1 MGSRRLRSGNTQSD
15 NEDFSQNENN
25 DVINV
30 DPTSRP
36 ENNDLVNIVNQCM
49 EKALKNLNDDLIS
62 KLQTYID
69 GKLSPLQEDI
79 SKLRKDLASLKKC
92 HEETGTTTYSS
103 ADEMPMRERLAEKRV
118 AQLTVECD
126 TLEQYTRRNSVRLF
140 NVRPRDGE
148 NTTEVACEI
157 FNTLGVQCTV
167 NDIDVSHRVKSK
179 ETTAG
184 NKPDAIIVKLVR
196 REIKSE
202 IMKKKKSLKGTRFN
216 AVRIEE
222 DLTAMRK
229 RLMEVLRYKATNRY
243 VWSRDGVIFAK
254 EVDADGNELRS
265 TKVRN
270 FEDLYNLELEYSK
283 WYYVVG
289 RIY

>member
-1 MGSRRLRSGNTQSD
+1 MLET
-15 NEDFSQNENN
+15 
-25 DVINV
+25 
-30 DPTSRP
+30 
-36 ENNDLVNIVNQCM
+36 
-49 EKALKNLNDDLIS
+49 LI
-62 KLQTYID
+62 
-69 GKLSPLQEDI
+69 
-79 SKLRKDLASLKKC
+79 
-92 HEETGTTTYSS
+92 
-103 ADEMPMRERLAEKRV
+103 
-118 AQLTVECD
+118 
-126 TLEQYTRRNSVRLF
+126 
-140 NVRPRDGE
+140 
-148 NTTEVACEI
+148 
-157 FNTLGVQCTV
+157 QCTV
-167 NDIDVSHRVKSK
+167 NDIDVSHRVKAK

-202 IMKKKKSLKGTRFN
+202 IMKKKKNLKGTRFN
-216 AVRIEE
+216 TVRIEE

-229 RLMEVLRYKATNRY
+229 RLMEVLRYKATNRF

-289 RIY
+289 RIF